1 MPFVLC
7 WKIEDYADGFDLLWN
22 SVKYECLYTS
32 PNGDSLS
39 LEVSFPN
46 YNMYDDW
53 SYNFV
58 KIVKVPGRSHIWL
71 ILTSNISRVPII
83 TRILKSGLNF
93 ACVWLFFKACSV
105 WTNQPRCWFLGL
117 CDHIFFHANFLDWAI
132 NVSS

>member
-1 MPFVLC
+1 MLF

-22 SVKYECLYTS
+22 SIKYECLYTS

-58 KIVKVPGRSHIWL
+58 KIVKVPGRSHILL

-83 TRILKSGLNF
+83 TRILKSQFCTCMAIFQSML
-93 ACVWLFFKACSV
+93 CVNEPTKML
-105 WTNQPRCWFLGL
+105 
-117 CDHIFFHANFLDWAI
+117 
-132 NVSS
+132 VSWSM